1 MEPENRDVNGY
12 LLRRSETIQP
22 LNVSWPLR
30 DKNGRHARG
39 IDDQPAPIDVTVR
52 VLWPDETE
60 ELLPARA
67 TRWNKTHV
75 FCIVSDPR
83 IERPGIWVLALDVK
97 RRT

>member
-1 MEPENRDVNGY
+1 MEAENRDINGY

-30 DKNGRHARG
+30 DKNGWHARG
-39 IDDQPAPIDVTVR
+39 IEDQRNPIEVNVR
-52 VLWPDETE
+52 VLWPDETD

-67 TRWNKTHV
+67 TRWNKSHV
-75 FCIVSDPR
+75 FCVVSDRR
-83 IERPGIWVLALDVK
+83 IERPGIWVLARDVK